1 MKINSRTTQ
10 QIRAARPA
18 RNPVVPE
25 KPYAFFVEKEHN
37 ASGAVVDVATL
48 LLTNAEC
55 PFTCLMCDLWKNTL
69 PRSGPEVS
77 IANQIR
83 TALGELPLAREIKL
97 YNSGNFFDPK
107 AIPRHQY
114 GEIAELVRRFDT
126 VIVENHPKLCG
137 DECKRFR
144 DLIAP
149 AQLEIALGLET
160 CHPEVLAALNKDMT
174 LTDFDRATDF
184 LNQSQIRTRAFV
196 LLRPPFMNE
205 AEGIEWAE
213 RTVTF
218 AFDRG
223 VSLCAVIPTRAG
235 NGIMEQLELEGHF
248 SPPEGDSMEQI
259 LSRCLEMKRGRVTID
274 LWDAERFFSC
284 ENCRVKRIQRLQN
297 MNLTQMIEPS
307 IECAECRS

>member
-1 MKINSRTTQ
+1 MQIISRTTR

-18 RNPVVPE
+18 RNTVSLE
-25 KPYAFFVEKEHN
+25 RAYAFFVEKERN
-37 ASGAVVDVATL
+37 ASGTIVDVATL

-69 PRSGPEVS
+69 PRSAPEAS
-77 IANQIR
+77 IVGQIR
-83 TALGELPLAREIKL
+83 SALSELPPAREIKL

-107 AIPRHQY
+107 AIPRYQY
-114 GEIAELVRRFDT
+114 GEIADLVRGFET

-137 DECKRFR
+137 DACTEFR

-149 AQLEIALGLET
+149 SKLEIALGLET
-160 CHPEVLAALNKDMT
+160 CHPQVLPALNKDMT
-174 LTDFDRATDF
+174 LADFERATDF

-196 LLRPPFMNE
+196 LLRPPYLSE
-205 AEGIEWAE
+205 GEGIEWAE

-235 NGIMEQLELEGHF
+235 NGIMEQLQLEGDF
-248 SPPEGDSMEQI
+248 SPPTGTSMEEI
-259 LSRCLEMKRGRVTID
+259 LNRCLEMKRGRVTID

-284 ENCRVKRIQRLQN
+284 ESCREQRVQRLQR
-297 MNLTQMIEPS
+297 MNLEQTIEPS